1 MNEDIA
7 SLQAAI
13 DSMRIEL
20 TEAYEEISDLRF
32 RLECSTGEL
41 ENALSRERTLLRD
54 QEDYRIGADN
64 LATERDEAYE
74 QLDRYKNGY
83 EGGCHACEIVAV
95 RNQELLAERDEARRE
110 ICNRTSYPDRT
121 PETEAKMRGWDC
133 HKEDGK

>member
-1 MNEDIA
+1 MKTSD
-7 SLQAAI
+7 L
-13 DSMRIEL
+13 
-20 TEAYEEISDLRF
+20 AYELRCATKRTDLPDEIV
-32 RLECSTGEL
+32 RL
-41 ENALSRERTLLRD
+41 LS
-54 QEDYRIGADN
+54 
-64 LATERDEAYE
+64 EAYE

-133 HKEDGK
+133 YKEDGK